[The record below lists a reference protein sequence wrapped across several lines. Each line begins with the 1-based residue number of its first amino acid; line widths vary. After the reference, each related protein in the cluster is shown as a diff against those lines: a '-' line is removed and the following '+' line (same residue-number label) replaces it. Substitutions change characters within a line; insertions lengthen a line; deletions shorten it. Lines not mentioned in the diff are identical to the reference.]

1 MGKYNIKIV
10 GYIRNPKDMLIDQG
24 KTSIK
29 DEEIPKEVANSS
41 AANASAAN
49 ANVAK
54 SGATAKEGLD
64 LDLANYL

>member
-1 MGKYNIKIV
+1 
-10 GYIRNPKDMLIDQG
+10 MLIDQG